1 MFLSERLQ
9 FKTGG
14 GEKAGR
20 QQKRYA
26 LAYKL
31 HREGENGPDGFDP
44 ILLGTG
50 LATLGLLKGKLLE
63 YQKKDKNNTDYCFV
77 YKKNPTKKTE
87 KAERKKCFAVN
98 MWEYNFSFN
107 MEHFLYTV
115 TKYRLYLS
123 HPDLMHHRMQT

>member
-1 MFLSERLQ
+1 MFLSERHQ

-44 ILLGTG
+44 ILMGVG
-50 LATLGLLKGKLLE
+50 LVMLGLLKGKLLG
-63 YQKKDKNNTDYCFV
+63 YLKKDKNNTDYCLV
-77 YKKNPTKKTE
+77 YK
-87 KAERKKCFAVN
+87 RKKKKQIYCIKNVGIYFP
-98 MWEYNFSFN
+98 F
-107 MEHFLYTV
+107 TV
-115 TKYRLYLS
+115 TKYRLHLG
-123 HPDLMHHRMQT
+123 HRDLMHRRMQT

>member
-44 ILLGTG
+44 ILMGAG
-50 LATLGLLKGKLLE
+50 LVTLGLLKGKLLA
-63 YQKKDKNNTDYCFV
+63 YLKKDKNSTELLPCLQ
-77 YKKNPTKKTE
+77 KKQKNKNRE
-87 KAERKKCFAVN
+87 G
-98 MWEYNFSFN
+98 
-107 MEHFLYTV
+107 
-115 TKYRLYLS
+115 
-123 HPDLMHHRMQT
+123 

>member
-44 ILLGTG
+44 ILMGIG
-50 LATLGLLKGKLLE
+50 LVTLGLLEGQAAGISEKR
-63 YQKKDKNNTDYCFV
+63 QKQ
-77 YKKNPTKKTE
+77 
-87 KAERKKCFAVN
+87 
-98 MWEYNFSFN
+98 
-107 MEHFLYTV
+107 H
-115 TKYRLYLS
+115 
-123 HPDLMHHRMQT
+123 

>member
-44 ILLGTG
+44 ILMGAGLVMLGS
-50 LATLGLLKGKLLE
+50 LRGKLL
-63 YQKKDKNNTDYCFV
+63 
-77 YKKNPTKKTE
+77 
-87 KAERKKCFAVN
+87 A
-98 MWEYNFSFN
+98 
-107 MEHFLYTV
+107 
-115 TKYRLYLS
+115 
-123 HPDLMHHRMQT
+123 

>member
-44 ILLGTG
+44 ILMGTG
-50 LATLGLLKGKLLE
+50 LVTLGLLKGKLLA
-63 YQKKDKNNTDYCFV
+63 YLKKKQNKNNTDYCLV
-77 YKKNPTKKTE
+77 YKQKTKKQ
-87 KAERKKCFAVN
+87 R
-98 MWEYNFSFN
+98 
-107 MEHFLYTV
+107 
-115 TKYRLYLS
+115 RLKETNL
-123 HPDLMHHRMQT
+123 LC